1 MLPRHVLR
9 EGLVTGLLG
18 AATVALWFFVLDLVT
33 ERPFFTPAVL
43 GAALFDVL
51 GAGFGGR
58 GFTTHVVAYTIVHVA
73 AFVAIGIALAAVMH
87 ALDIRPS
94 MLGTMII
101 VFVVLELGALALTA
115 ILSRSPLFGR
125 YAWYQFGAANLLAA
139 FVMIRYLW
147 RAHHPPV
154 SERWLRAHTAR

>member
-73 AFVAIGIALAAVMH
+73 AFAVIGVALAAVMH
-87 ALDIRPS
+87 ALDVRPS

-101 VFVVLELGALALTA
+101 VFVVLELGAFALTA
-115 ILSRSPLFGR
+115 ILSRSPVFGR
-125 YAWYQFGAANLLAA
+125 YA
-139 FVMIRYLW
+139 
-147 RAHHPPV
+147 
-154 SERWLRAHTAR
+154 